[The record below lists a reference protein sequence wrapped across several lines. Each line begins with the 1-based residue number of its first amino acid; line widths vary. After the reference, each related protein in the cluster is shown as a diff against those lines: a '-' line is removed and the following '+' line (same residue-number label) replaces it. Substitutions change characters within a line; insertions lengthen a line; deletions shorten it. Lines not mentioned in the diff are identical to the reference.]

1 VETRFSKTAFDL
13 NKTYTVNI
21 SFEEIKLPP
30 FQDIMVLGKNSLQ
43 GKIGL
48 SKSFELLAPNVFEA
62 IDITQE
68 NVEAVFVSKSIL
80 QKIPIEQV
88 LEILQTNVFPYVY
101 PGELISVDFKVRF
114 SARDIIVKGSGS

>member
-1 VETRFSKTAFDL
+1 METRFSKTAFDL

-114 SARDIIVKGSGS
+114 SASDIIVKGSGS

>member
-1 VETRFSKTAFDL
+1 METRFSKTAFDL